1 MSILETSSIDTGR
14 AAPGMVISCPML
26 SLAKCCLIHD
36 LFIPFAL
43 QPILT
48 MHVTLITMHVTAI
61 TCTVLIL
68 GIHGLNPAYG
78 PTNLYGITRS
88 SQSQHILQV
97 KPLIFHIFWTP
108 DACVCVCQ
116 KVKRVKSF
124 SRVCIG
130 ILTEAEAVLK
140 MSMVVK
146 VRKQLNLLVWCRRN
160 SVHSVVST
168 TLWCARYATAKHG
181 TVKCRHGS
189 LSWPRL
195 NGEL

>member
-1 MSILETSSIDTGR
+1 
-14 AAPGMVISCPML
+14 MV
-26 SLAKCCLIHD
+26 
-36 LFIPFAL
+36 
-43 QPILT
+43 QPT
-48 MHVTLITMHVTAI
+48 YTASQEA
-61 TCTVLIL
+61 V
-68 GIHGLNPAYG
+68 
-78 PTNLYGITRS
+78 
-88 SQSQHILQV
+88 QSQRILQV

-116 KVKRVKSF
+116 KEE
-124 SRVCIG
+124 SRVSPEINIG
-130 ILTEAEAVLK
+130 ILTEAEALLQK
-140 MSMVVK
+140 SMVVK

>member
-1 MSILETSSIDTGR
+1 MLLPSH
-14 AAPGMVISCPML
+14 APFSYLAFMGLIQPMV
-26 SLAKCCLIHD
+26 
-36 LFIPFAL
+36 
-43 QPILT
+43 QPT
-48 MHVTLITMHVTAI
+48 YTASQEA
-61 TCTVLIL
+61 V
-68 GIHGLNPAYG
+68 
-78 PTNLYGITRS
+78 
-88 SQSQHILQV
+88 QSQRILQV

-124 SRVCIG
+124 SRVYIG
-130 ILTEAEAVLK
+130 ILTGAEAVLK

-160 SVHSVVST
+160 SVHSAVST

>member
-1 MSILETSSIDTGR
+1 
-14 AAPGMVISCPML
+14 
-26 SLAKCCLIHD
+26 
-36 LFIPFAL
+36 
-43 QPILT
+43 

-78 PTNLYGITRS
+78 PTYLYGITRS
-88 SQSQHILQV
+88 SQSQRILQV

-124 SRVCIG
+124 SRVSIG

-168 TLWCARYATAKHG
+168 TLGMPRPSTGQWNAAM
-181 TVKCRHGS
+181 S
-189 LSWPRL
+189 LNISWPRL
-195 NGEL
+195 NGELWRKNHKAPLWHYFASLSLWI

>member
-1 MSILETSSIDTGR
+1 MSKLETSSIDTGR
-14 AAPGMVISCPML
+14 AAPGTVISCPSSPRL
-26 SLAKCCLIHD
+26 NAASLYD

-43 QPILT
+43 QPIIT

-78 PTNLYGITRS
+78 PTYLYGIPS

-124 SRVCIG
+124 SRFCIV
-130 ILTEAEAVLK
+130 ILKL
-140 MSMVVK
+140 
-146 VRKQLNLLVWCRRN
+146 
-160 SVHSVVST
+160 
-168 TLWCARYATAKHG
+168 
-181 TVKCRHGS
+181 
-189 LSWPRL
+189 RL
-195 NGEL
+195 C

>member
-1 MSILETSSIDTGR
+1 
-14 AAPGMVISCPML
+14 
-26 SLAKCCLIHD
+26 
-36 LFIPFAL
+36 
-43 QPILT
+43 

-78 PTNLYGITRS
+78 PTYLYGIKRS
-88 SQSQHILQV
+88 SQSQRILQV

-168 TLWCARYATAKHG
+168 TLWCARYATANMGQWNAAMGLYHG
-181 TVKCRHGS
+181 QGWTVNCEGRITKLHFATTSLLWVSEYNQYIWSELKCSGAS
-189 LSWPRL
+189 EWK
-195 NGEL
+195 GC

>member
-1 MSILETSSIDTGR
+1 
-14 AAPGMVISCPML
+14 
-26 SLAKCCLIHD
+26 
-36 LFIPFAL
+36 
-43 QPILT
+43 

-78 PTNLYGITRS
+78 PTYLYGITRS

-124 SRVCIG
+124 SRVSIG

-160 SVHSVVST
+160 SVHIVVST

>member
-1 MSILETSSIDTGR
+1 MLLPSH
-14 AAPGMVISCPML
+14 APFSYLAFMGLIQPMVL
-26 SLAKCCLIHD
+26 
-36 LFIPFAL
+36 
-43 QPILT
+43 
-48 MHVTLITMHVTAI
+48 
-61 TCTVLIL
+61 
-68 GIHGLNPAYG
+68 
-78 PTNLYGITRS
+78 PTYGITS
-88 SQSQHILQV
+88 SQSQRILQV

-140 MSMVVK
+140 LSMVVK

-168 TLWCARYATAKHG
+168 TLDMPLPSTG
-181 TVKCRHGS
+181 Q
-189 LSWPRL
+189 
-195 NGEL
+195 

>member
-14 AAPGMVISCPML
+14 AAPGMVISCPSSPRL
-26 SLAKCCLIHD
+26 NAASLYD

-43 QPILT
+43 QPI
-48 MHVTLITMHVTAI
+48 ITMHVTAI

-78 PTNLYGITRS
+78 PTYLYGIKRS
-88 SQSQHILQV
+88 SQSQRILQV

-189 LSWPRL
+189 IYH
-195 NGEL
+195 GQG